1 MSPLNYHALIR
12 EVPDFPKPGILFY
25 DITTLL
31 KDARALSSIADELTV
46 HYQGHRIAKVIGI
59 ESRGFIFGGIL
70 ADRLNAGF
78 VLVRKPGKL
87 PADSFEV
94 KYSLEYG
101 SNSLAIHRDAIGTGE
116 RVLIVDDLLATGG
129 TAAATVSLVQQL
141 GGEIAGL
148 DFLVELQNL
157 KGREKLSGHPIHSTI
172 VYPSSLA
179 SSSSTTPCQRREW
192 RAMNATLFWVYS
204 DVYPGVVFA
213 MATKTHAKKKPVAKA
228 KAQTPLAKSASKPKR
243 APDVILPKPISM
255 AVSPLAARPKESA
268 KEREDR
274 ERRRQVLHQMLMRK
288 RQEIIKEIEGSL
300 GQSLIE
306 DKQRRLESAR
316 DVGDQALMDLD
327 RELGISLMEMR
338 NRRRQAID
346 EALTR
351 LNEGTYGICAE
362 CGVEISERR
371 LEAVPFAKLCVEC
384 QSKEELLE
392 KIEREEDRD

>member
-1 MSPLNYHALIR
+1 
-12 EVPDFPKPGILFY
+12 
-25 DITTLL
+25 
-31 KDARALSSIADELTV
+31 
-46 HYQGHRIAKVIGI
+46 
-59 ESRGFIFGGIL
+59 
-70 ADRLNAGF
+70 
-78 VLVRKPGKL
+78 
-87 PADSFEV
+87 
-94 KYSLEYG
+94 
-101 SNSLAIHRDAIGTGE
+101 
-116 RVLIVDDLLATGG
+116 
-129 TAAATVSLVQQL
+129 
-141 GGEIAGL
+141 
-148 DFLVELQNL
+148 
-157 KGREKLSGHPIHSTI
+157 
-172 VYPSSLA
+172 
-179 SSSSTTPCQRREW
+179 
-192 RAMNATLFWVYS
+192 
-204 DVYPGVVFA
+204 
-213 MATKTHAKKKPVAKA
+213 MATKTPVKKKPVAKA
-228 KAQTPLAKSASKPKR
+228 KVRAKLAKPASKPKR
-243 APDVILPKPISM
+243 AAVVALEKPISM
-255 AVSPLAARPKESA
+255 TVSPLAAKPKESA

-288 RQEIIKEIEGSL
+288 RQEILKEIEGSL

-362 CGVEISERR
+362 CGIEISERR